1 MAAYGKYRYQNVAG
15 WTLSAIGIGLMS
27 MLKAESSVGEWV
39 GFQLIEGVGVGILFA
54 ATTFPILAA
63 LPISETAHAL
73 ALFTFIRTFSQAS
86 LFIMIW

>member
-1 MAAYGKYRYQNVAG
+1 VAAYGKYRYQNVAG